1 MHVFLNQSSWQIV
14 NLMAGASGA
23 EPGSASPNGLP
34 SDARNRSLKW
44 LQEQETEAEEDE
56 LGQLL
61 KETQGVVEKL
71 AARNFGFGS
80 WQMVLWQPRHIYA
93 TPDGLHYQ
101 KVEKN
106 EKPTGKPKSIPFA
119 SITQL
124 DECEQCEFV
133 IVCKKCATRARV
145 RRPGHRHRRA
155 IEPRNSLTQN
165 LRADAPPSTPRPQ
178 LHHHHPASC
187 GSREFTF
194 KVGDQ
199 RRFDV
204 LIGNIRALMDRWRGS
219 KPGSPKAR

>member
-1 MHVFLNQSSWQIV
+1 
-14 NLMAGASGA
+14 MAGASGA

-34 SDARNRSLKW
+34 PDARNRSLKW

-145 RRPGHRHRRA
+145 RRPGQRHRRA
-155 IEPRNSLTQN
+155 IEPRNSLTQTCART
-165 LRADAPPSTPRPQ
+165 LRPLHLAPSSTTTTLPRVAAANSPSRWAT
-178 LHHHHPASC
+178 S
-187 GSREFTF
+187 
-194 KVGDQ
+194 GD
-199 RRFDV
+199 
-204 LIGNIRALMDRWRGS
+204 LMC
-219 KPGSPKAR
+219 